1 MGRDITQRAVVPKQF
16 GQVVHRKFGNS
27 HGTPRCFDET
37 LEDKGAVGSS
47 GLAASRKRKL
57 K

>member
-27 HGTPRCFDET
+27 HVVPRRRGED

-47 GLAASRKRKL
+47 GLAAPRKQKL